1 MRIQIFDVRR
11 GDTLT
16 SEAGKRYTVAKVRRR
31 DDAPDVIILQSRVG
45 PGGFFEIWTDVARRL
60 NMVAERSGE

>member
-1 MRIQIFDVRR
+1 MRIPIYDVRC

-16 SEAGKRYTVAKVRRR
+16 SEAGKRYTVDRVRRH

-45 PGGFFEIWTDVARRL
+45 PGGFFEIWTDAARRL
-60 NMVAERSGE
+60 NMVAEREES